1 MIFSINKFINNYQT
15 MKRFFFSCAMLLI
28 ALVSFG
34 QTQLPNDPAVKVGKL
49 ENGLTYYIR
58 KNAQPAQRAEFYLA
72 TNVGAFQETDDQD
85 GLAHF
90 LEHMCFNGTKNFPD
104 KAILEYLQSIGAEFG
119 RNINASTGFEQ
130 TSYMLNNIP
139 IVREGIID
147 SCLMILRDYSHYVTC
162 APEEIDAER
171 GVILEERRSRRTAD
185 WRMLEK
191 SLPYYFGDT
200 QMARRTLIGGEEQ
213 LKTFK
218 YESLTNFYRTWYH
231 PDMQAVVVV
240 GDIDPDKI
248 EAKIKTIF
256 GEIPAPAQPTVKPL
270 IAIPEN
276 EVPQVA
282 VLTDP
287 EATSSSI
294 EILWRV
300 APMPREYRNTDVAFV
315 NNLMKSLIGTVMSE
329 RFNDITSKSDA
340 PFLGAQFYIGGLCES
355 SDAVQGTVSFKDGE
369 ALSAFKAYL
378 TEVEKMKR
386 YGFSD
391 AELERAKERILSRLE
406 KRASA
411 AETRKNAEL
420 VSPILNSFFS
430 GEYNLEPKTEHELA
444 KAVMAQLSA
453 PVLQQVLSQ
462 IIPEKNCVIISKAP
476 EREGL
481 VQPTAEQLTAT
492 LAEVK
497 AAEIAANVEES
508 TNEPLLDASLLKG
521 AKSKKMKEGI
531 HGSVTWQLSNGVK
544 VVLLKTEHKKDQI
557 RINLVEKGG
566 RSLIENDELA
576 SFDDNIWGMFNSN
589 SGISTFSGTQLRK
602 MLAGKNISCSPYI
615 GALRH
620 GVSAEATPK
629 DFETALQ
636 MVYLNYMAPRFDNE
650 EYQLGITQI
659 KALLP
664 NLEGQP
670 NFKLQQILMSTIYGN
685 NPRRQVINNDILDKA
700 NIATVEAVY
709 RRLFDGVNGA
719 TLYIVG
725 NVDVET
731 AKPLIEKYIGSIAKG
746 GKVSKWN
753 DRGEHF
759 VKGEVIEHPQVAMET
774 PKTTVFHLYSAD
786 MPYSVKNAVMLDAAK
801 QILDMVFTE
810 TLRESEGGT
819 YGASVATVAADE
831 PKEYVAIQVVF
842 ETNPEQ
848 AEKLAKM
855 AKEGVLNL
863 VKDGI
868 PADKLAKVV
877 ENLKK
882 NIPEQRINNGYW
894 MSVLTTWENDK
905 YDYDKEYEEAVAQ
918 ISAENILPLLQKVVN
933 SGNFVEIMMSP
944 AK

>member
-1 MIFSINKFINNYQT
+1 MIFSINKFINNYQI
-15 MKRFFFSCAMLLI
+15 MKRLFFSCAMLLV
-28 ALVSFG
+28 ALVTFG

-90 LEHMCFNGTKNFPD
+90 LEHMCFNGTKNFPG
-104 KAILEYLQSIGAEFG
+104 KGILEYLQSIGAEFG

-218 YESLTNFYRTWYH
+218 YESLTNFYRTWYN

-240 GDIDPDKI
+240 GDIDPEQI
-248 EAKIKTIF
+248 EAKIKSIF

-270 IAIPEN
+270 IEIPEN
-276 EVPQVA
+276 EQPMVA

-287 EATSSSI
+287 EATNSSI
-294 EILWRV
+294 EILWRI
-300 APMPREYRNTDVAFV
+300 APLPREYHNTDAAFV
-315 NNLMKSLIGTVMSE
+315 NDIIKSLIGTVMSE

-369 ALSAFKAYL
+369 ALSAFSAYL
-378 TEVEKMKR
+378 TEIEKMKR

-391 AELERAKERILSRLE
+391 GELERAKERILSRLE
-406 KRASA
+406 KSVSA
-411 AETRKNAEL
+411 AESRKNAEL
-420 VSPILNSFFS
+420 VNPILNNFFS
-430 GEYNLEPKTEHELA
+430 GESFLEPKTEYELA
-444 KAVMAQLSA
+444 KVVMTQISA
-453 PVLQQVLSQ
+453 PVLQQMLAQ

-481 VQPTAEQLTAT
+481 VQPTAEQLTAA
-492 LAEVK
+492 LAAVK
-497 AAEIAANVEES
+497 TAEIAANVEES
-508 TNEPLLDASLLKG
+508 SNEPLLDESKLTG

-557 RINLVEKGG
+557 KIDLVENGG
-566 RSLIENDELA
+566 RSLIETEELA
-576 SFDDNIWGMFNSN
+576 SFDDNIWGLFNSN

-602 MLAGKNISCSPYI
+602 MLAGKNIRCTPYI
-615 GALRH
+615 GSLRH
-620 GVSAEATPK
+620 GVSAESTPK

-659 KALLP
+659 KAMLP

-670 NFKLQQILMSTIYGN
+670 AFKFQQILMNTLFNG
-685 NPRRQVINNDILDKA
+685 NPRRQIISNEVLEKA

-725 NVDVET
+725 NIDVET

-746 GKVSKWN
+746 GKATKWN

-759 VKGEVIEHPQVAMET
+759 VKGEVIEHPEVAMET
-774 PKTTVFHLYSAD
+774 PKSTVFQFYSVD

-801 QILDMVFTE
+801 QILDMIFTE

-819 YGASVATVAADE
+819 YGASVSRIAADE
-831 PKEYVAIQVVF
+831 PKEYAGIQVVF

-848 AEKLAKM
+848 AEKLSKM
-855 AKEGVLNL
+855 AYDAVLNL

-882 NIPEQRINNGYW
+882 NVPELRISNNHW
-894 MSVLTTWENDK
+894 MAVLKTWNNKKRDF
-905 YDYDKEYEEAVAQ
+905 DKEYEEAVAQ
-918 ISAENILPLLQKVVN
+918 INAENILAVLKTVVG
-933 SGNFVEIMMSP
+933 SGNFVEIVMSP

>member
-1 MIFSINKFINNYQT
+1 
-15 MKRFFFSCAMLLI
+15 MKRFFFSCAMLLV
-28 ALVSFG
+28 ALVTFG

-90 LEHMCFNGTKNFPD
+90 LEHMCFNGTKNFPG
-104 KAILEYLQSIGAEFG
+104 KGILEYLQSIGAEFG

-218 YESLTNFYRTWYH
+218 YESLTNFYRTWYN
-231 PDMQAVVVV
+231 PDMQAVIVV
-240 GDIDPDKI
+240 GDIDPEQI
-248 EAKIKTIF
+248 EAKIKSIF

-270 IAIPEN
+270 IVIPEN
-276 EVPQVA
+276 EQPMVA

-287 EATSSSI
+287 EASNSSI
-294 EILWRV
+294 EILWRI
-300 APMPREYRNTDVAFV
+300 APLPREYRNTDAAFV
-315 NNLMKSLIGTVMSE
+315 NDIVKSLIATVMSE

-355 SDAVQGTVSFKDGE
+355 SDAVQGAVSFKDGE
-369 ALSAFKAYL
+369 ALSAFNAYL
-378 TEVEKMKR
+378 TEIEKMRR

-391 AELERAKERILSRLE
+391 GELERAKERILSRLE
-406 KRASA
+406 KSVSA
-411 AETRKNAEL
+411 AESRKNAEL
-420 VSPILNSFFS
+420 VKPILNNFFS
-430 GEYNLEPKTEHELA
+430 GESFLEPKTEYELA
-444 KAVMAQLSA
+444 KVVMTQISA
-453 PVLQQVLSQ
+453 PVLQQMLSQ

-481 VQPTAEQLTAT
+481 VQPTAEQLTAA
-492 LAEVK
+492 LAAVK
-497 AAEIAANVEES
+497 TAEIAANVEES
-508 TNEPLLDASLLKG
+508 SNEPLLDESKLTG

-557 RINLVEKGG
+557 KIDLVENGG
-566 RSLIENDELA
+566 RSLIETEELA
-576 SFDDNIWGMFNSN
+576 SFDDNIWGLFNSN

-602 MLAGKNISCSPYI
+602 MLAGKNIRCTPYI
-615 GALRH
+615 GSLRH
-620 GVSAEATPK
+620 GVSAESTPK

-659 KALLP
+659 KAMLP

-670 NFKLQQILMSTIYGN
+670 AFKFQQILMNTLFNG
-685 NPRRQVINNDILDKA
+685 NPRRQIISSETLEKA

-725 NVDVET
+725 NIDVET

-746 GKVSKWN
+746 GKATKWN
-753 DRGEHF
+753 DRGEDF
-759 VKGEVIEHPQVAMET
+759 VKGEVIEHPEVAMET
-774 PKTTVFHLYSAD
+774 PKSTVFQFYSVD
-786 MPYSVKNAVMLDAAK
+786 TPYSVKTQVMLDAAK
-801 QILDMVFTE
+801 QVLDMIFTE

-819 YGASVATVAADE
+819 YGASVSTIAADE
-831 PKEYVAIQVVF
+831 PKEYAGIQVVF

-848 AEKLAKM
+848 AETLSKM
-855 AKEGVLNL
+855 AHDAVLNL
-863 VKDGI
+863 VKEGI

-882 NIPEQRINNGYW
+882 NIPEQRINNNYW
-894 MSVLTTWENDK
+894 MGALKSWNDDK
-905 YDYDKEYEEAVAQ
+905 RNFDKEYEEAVAQ
-918 ISAENILPLLQKVVN
+918 INAENILAVLKTVVG
-933 SGNFVEIMMSP
+933 SGNFVEIVMSP

>member
-1 MIFSINKFINNYQT
+1 
-15 MKRFFFSCAMLLI
+15 MKRFFFSCAMLFV
-28 ALVSFG
+28 ALVTFG

-72 TNVGAFQETDDQD
+72 TNVGAFQETDDQE

-185 WRMLEK
+185 WRMLEQA
-191 SLPYYFGDT
+191 LPYYFGDT
-200 QMARRTLIGGEEQ
+200 QMARRTLIGKEEQ
-213 LKTFK
+213 LKNFK
-218 YESLTNFYRTWYH
+218 YESLTNFYRTWYN

-240 GDIDPDKI
+240 GDVDPEQI

-270 IAIPEN
+270 IEIPEN
-276 EVPQVA
+276 EQPMVA

-287 EATSSSI
+287 EATNSSI
-294 EILWRV
+294 EILWRI
-300 APMPREYRNTDVAFV
+300 APMPREYRTTDVAFATDIV
-315 NNLMKSLIGTVMSE
+315 KSIIGTVMSE
-329 RFNDITSKSDA
+329 RFNDITSKNDA
-340 PFLGAQFYIGGLCES
+340 PFLGARFYIGGLCES
-355 SDAVQGTVSFKDGE
+355 SDAVQGEVSFKDGE
-369 ALSAFKAYL
+369 ALSAFNAYL

-386 YGFSD
+386 YGFTEG
-391 AELERAKERILSRLE
+391 ELERAKERILSRLE
-406 KRASA
+406 QRVSA
-411 AETRKNAEL
+411 AESRKNSEL
-420 VSPILNSFFS
+420 VNPILNNFFQGESF
-430 GEYNLEPKTEHELA
+430 LEPKTEYELA
-444 KAVMAQLSA
+444 KAVMTQISTQ
-453 PVLQQVLSQ
+453 VLQQTLLQ

-481 VQPTAEQLTAT
+481 VQPTAEQLTAV
-492 LAEVK
+492 LAAVK
-497 AAEIAANVEES
+497 TAEIAANVEES
-508 TNEPLLDASLLKG
+508 SNVPLLDESLLQG
-521 AKSKKMKEGI
+521 AKSKKQKEGAY
-531 HGSVTWQLSNGVK
+531 GAVTWQLSNGVK

-557 RINLVEKGG
+557 KIDLVEKGG
-566 RSLIENDELA
+566 RSLIENEELA
-576 SFDDNIWGMFNSN
+576 SFDENIWGMFNAN
-589 SGISTFSGTQLRK
+589 SGISTFPGTQLRK
-602 MLAGKNISCSPYI
+602 MLAGKNVRCAPYI
-615 GALRH
+615 GSLRH
-620 GVSAEATPK
+620 GVNAEATPK

-636 MVYLNYMAPRFDNE
+636 LVYLNYMAPRFDNE

-659 KALLP
+659 KAMLP
-664 NLEGQP
+664 NIEKQP
-670 NFKLQQILMSTIYGN
+670 SFKFQEILVKTLFGN
-685 NPRRQVINNDILDKA
+685 NPRRQVINGEILEKA
-700 NIATVEAVY
+700 DIATVEAVY

-725 NVDVET
+725 NIDVET

-746 GKVSKWN
+746 GKATKWN

-759 VKGEVIEHPQVAMET
+759 VKGEIIEHTAVAMET
-774 PKTTVFHLYSAD
+774 PKTTVFQIYSAD
-786 MPYSVKNAVMLDAAK
+786 VPYSVKEQVMLSAAE
-801 QILDMVFTE
+801 QVLDMIFTE

-819 YGASVATVAADE
+819 YGASVNTVAAHE
-831 PKEYVAIQVVF
+831 PKEYAAIQVVF

-848 AEKLAKM
+848 ADKLAKM
-855 AKEGVLNL
+855 AHDGVLKL
-863 VKDGI
+863 VNEGI

-882 NIPEQRINNGYW
+882 NVPEQRINNNYW
-894 MSVLTTWENDK
+894 MGALKSWDDSK
-905 YDYDKEYEEAVAQ
+905 IDFDKEYEEAVAQ
-918 ISAENILPLLQKVVN
+918 ISAENILTILKAIVN
-933 SGNFVEIMMSP
+933 SGNFVEIIMSP